1 MANDNSKYF
10 YAPFLVSNSRFAN
23 SEIEEILNLVRN
35 TLIIKLIMR
44 GISYPDCIRIVCT
57 AERQSAFAF
66 LIPRQQ
72 LGIGHEVTSLSFIMT
87 GLYHEQ
93 LIIERSDP
101 QMQD

>member
-44 GISYPDCIRIVCT
+44 GISYPDCIRKLADSWDVKYEPSETLESIEEKILRVLC
-57 AERQSAFAF
+57 
-66 LIPRQQ
+66 
-72 LGIGHEVTSLSFIMT
+72 GK
-87 GLYHEQ
+87 EQ
-93 LIIERSDP
+93 YDE
-101 QMQD
+101 

>member
-44 GISYPDCIRIVCT
+44 GISYPDCIRKLADHWGIKYAPEEPLV
-57 AERQSAFAF
+57 AIEERILRF
-66 LIPRQQ
+66 LCCDKK
-72 LGIGHEVTSLSFIMT
+72 V
-87 GLYHEQ
+87 
-93 LIIERSDP
+93 
-101 QMQD
+101 